1 MGLSNGVNDMYKE
14 KLINYINNSP
24 SINFII
30 NVDGEFMCVEFNKE
44 NNEYFFLTTE
54 TKKDENNNF
63 EKIGESY
70 IEPLDSLDEDSCKI
84 FVEKYES
91 MILKDYFNNY
101 ENKV

>member
-30 NVDGEFMCVEFNKE
+30 NVDGEFVMVEFVKKNDS
-44 NNEYFFLTTE
+44 YFFLSNE
-54 TKKDENNNF
+54 CKQNED
-63 EKIGESY
+63 GDY
-70 IEPLDSLDEDSCKI
+70 IKYGDPYQLSLDVLNEDSCKI

-91 MILKDYFNNY
+91 MILKDYLNSD
-101 ENKV
+101 